1 MNSYVKDS
9 DWKEHIPLPIY
20 DKNPGYKEFYLKAWE
35 LAFAHIKET
44 DGMPQSPYM
53 DEAFCDTQI
62 WIWDSCFMS
71 LFCKYA
77 MDVFPGIETLR
88 NFYEVL
94 YDGKHLPKVIPS
106 ENEPAF
112 KGLIHGVPYEMLV
125 HIADNPPLFAWAE
138 YENALFSGNISHIKE
153 LLYDKKY
160 LQKHYKWIENL
171 KESVTPGGVHSPTCL
186 ISEKYGYKW
195 EGGRSGMDN
204 TPRGRKG
211 ERAEKQRPNNPD
223 MLWIDAICQQ
233 ALSARMISKLF
244 AIVQDFEESEKW
256 NECFVEKKEII
267 NSFYWDEKDGFFYD
281 IDCNTHEFYK
291 VMSVASYWTL
301 TSNAATAKQAECLVN
316 HLNNPDTFGGFV
328 PFSSVSRND
337 ADFNS
342 DGVYW
347 RGGVWLPTAYAALKG
362 LVNYNFYNEA
372 HVLGEKLLRHM
383 YRTYNEFEP
392 HTIWESY
399 SPSEYKPSTNEH
411 GSNEYVRPDFCGWS
425 ALGPVSVFIEFV
437 LGFHT
442 INAFTKTVEWAKPND
457 IKVRIGI
464 MNLKFGDIVTDIESV
479 GNTCNVKSNGEYTL
493 VINGKVFN
501 ITKGVNEFDI
511 K

>member
-1 MNSYVKDS
+1 
-9 DWKEHIPLPIY
+9 
-20 DKNPGYKEFYLKAWE
+20 
-35 LAFAHIKET
+35 
-44 DGMPQSPYM
+44 
-53 DEAFCDTQI
+53 
-62 WIWDSCFMS
+62 MS

-77 MDVFPGIETLR
+77 RDVFPGVETLR

-94 YDGKHLPKVIPS
+94 YDGKHLPKIIPS
-106 ENEPAF
+106 QNEPAF
-112 KGLIHGVPYEMLV
+112 KGMVPGVPYEMLV

-281 IDCNTHEFYK
+281 IDCNTH
-291 VMSVASYWTL
+291 TL
-301 TSNAATAKQAECLVN
+301 TSQ
-316 HLNNPDTFGGFV
+316 
-328 PFSSVSRND
+328 SY
-337 ADFNS
+337 FNLS
-342 DGVYW
+342 I
-347 RGGVWLPTAYAALKG
+347 A
-362 LVNYNFYNEA
+362 
-372 HVLGEKLLRHM
+372 
-383 YRTYNEFEP
+383 
-392 HTIWESY
+392 
-399 SPSEYKPSTNEH
+399 
-411 GSNEYVRPDFCGWS
+411 
-425 ALGPVSVFIEFV
+425 
-437 LGFHT
+437 
-442 INAFTKTVEWAKPND
+442 
-457 IKVRIGI
+457 
-464 MNLKFGDIVTDIESV
+464 
-479 GNTCNVKSNGEYTL
+479 
-493 VINGKVFN
+493 
-501 ITKGVNEFDI
+501 
-511 K
+511 